1 MTTVDS
7 AEKITRFGCGFLLG
21 AIFGGLLAARLF
33 YENGYSILA
42 ATVFMATILGLAAM
56 RFGDRFWL
64 SLKHWVWWLS

>member
-1 MTTVDS
+1 M
-7 AEKITRFGCGFLLG
+7 LG

-42 ATVFMATILGLAAM
+42 ATVLVATILGLAAM

-64 SLKHWVWWLS
+64 SLRHWVWWLS